1 MSAGPGVTP
10 ANFAK
15 FFLIFASTALSTLIW
30 SCFDGR
36 PLAPAGAAAAA
47 VVLVPGMVA
56 PVIRAR
62 TGGEGGTGRRVGG
75 PAAPA
80 WADGSKNAAVSAA
93 AVIGRIRLNGAL
105 RMCLLLRASLGRRP
119 VAAGAG
125 NPGAIR
131 RLAPPSWAGH
141 DRRSQVRGS

>member
-47 VVLVPGMVA
+47 AVVRVRGRGAPGTG
-56 PVIRAR
+56 AR
-62 TGGEGGTGRRVGG
+62 TGGEGGTGGRVGG

-119 VAAGAG
+119 VAAGA
-125 NPGAIR
+125 
-131 RLAPPSWAGH
+131 
-141 DRRSQVRGS
+141 